1 MHVSC
6 LRWCVF
12 LARKAYVLRMG
23 CSVGIDVR
31 AKGCLRVVLL
41 ECSSSELYIV
51 QVMGVAMGAHAHTLT
66 LMLPMTGI
74 AVGT

>member
-1 MHVSC
+1 MFWK
-6 LRWCVF
+6 RCV
-12 LARKAYVLRMG
+12 
-23 CSVGIDVR
+23 DVC

-41 ECSSSELYIV
+41 ECSNGLYIV

-74 AVGT
+74 AVRT